1 MKKMSK
7 NNLENNQEV
16 QENLDKID
24 LENESLVEENALEDA
39 QESNNQDEI
48 AKLQEEVAIN
58 LAGWK
63 RSQADYQ
70 NLKRTTANERME
82 LIKYASSNL
91 ITKLIPLFDNFELA
105 LKYTPEDLKN
115 NQWVQGIEFILKQ
128 MQDILVEEGVKIIN
142 PLGEDFD
149 PHQHEAVEMVKS
161 EDESNKNKVI
171 EVLQVGYKLEDKL
184 IRSARVKV
192 SS

>member
-7 NNLENNQEV
+7 NNLDNNQEV
-16 QENLDKID
+16 KENVDKID
-24 LENESLVEENALEDA
+24 LENKSAVEEKAEDI
-39 QESNNQDEI
+39 QGLGNQDEI
-48 AKLQEEVAIN
+48 AKLQEEIAVN

-63 RSQADYQ
+63 RAQADYQ
-70 NLKRTTANERME
+70 NLKRTSANEKIE

-105 LKYTPEDLKN
+105 LKYTPEELKN

-128 MQDILVEEGVKIIN
+128 MQDILIEEGVKIIN

-149 PHQHEAVEMVKS
+149 PHQHEAVEMVTA
-161 EDESNKNKVI
+161 EEESNKNKVI
-171 EVLQVGYKLEDKL
+171 EVMQVGYKLEDKL